1 MQANMFT
8 LCVLPLQKQLV
19 FLCWSGRLQ
28 HSGLCL
34 TLPSMPPVPLG
45 WRPSLGCWVS
55 HMTFTWYSYCNHVA
69 VTWPSH
75 DSTCTLYVSSTI
87 YARFSCGDQ
96 QWKCWPGVWPEWG
109 TQRSA
114 GKWLELLHLI
124 HKHIMDVIGTC
135 LLIHLLLIF
144 PSLLLSPSSTH
155 SLPPTHTPHIP
166 SLPHTLHTLPPSYT
180 HCTLQGL
187 ALPTSRHLYPFTL
200 EGSLFIAAAVSTTP
214 GTVEQSIIKEQMNT
228 DSSAD
233 FYPRYRQN

>member
-1 MQANMFT
+1 MFT
-8 LCVLPLQKQLV
+8 RVLPLQKQLV

-69 VTWPSH
+69 VTWQSH
-75 DSTCTLYVSSTI
+75 DSHVTVLVHLTTSAI

-114 GKWLELLHLI
+114 GKWLELLHL
-124 HKHIMDVIGTC
+124 
-135 LLIHLLLIF
+135 LIPFPPLIPF
-144 PSLLLSPSSTH
+144 
-155 SLPPTHTPHIP
+155 
-166 SLPHTLHTLPPSYT
+166 LHTLPPSHT